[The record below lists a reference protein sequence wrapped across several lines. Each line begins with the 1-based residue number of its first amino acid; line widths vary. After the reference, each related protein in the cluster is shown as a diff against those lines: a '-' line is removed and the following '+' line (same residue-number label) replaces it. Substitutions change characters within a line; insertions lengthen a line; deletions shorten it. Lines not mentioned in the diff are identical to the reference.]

1 MLPKELLYKEI
12 DSLPSEFTDEIYDFV
27 NYLKTKRVKER
38 MENTLLSE
46 SALQKIGYLPKR
58 MRHGKIYKR

>member
-1 MLPKELLYKEI
+1 MLPKELLHKEI

-46 SALQKIGYLPKR
+46 SALQKNGYLPKK